1 MNGVEISK
9 QIGLH
14 PRTVQKLI
22 KKWDEGGRRSLPTH
36 SHGGGIA
43 SIYTP
48 RTLCNIKRQLDC
60 NPTITARQL
69 KEQNP
74 NILGNV
80 GVRSIQRA
88 VREKLHYKKVKA
100 RSKPLLTDRQRKRCI
115 LFAKKYSAWSDED
128 WSGVLWSDEATFF
141 TSDTKGKKV
150 WRGPGSDPCNPKFTA
165 KTVKH
170 PPSLMVW
177 GCFGYGGTG
186 SLVVLPKGISV
197 NADRYLTIL
206 KNHLAVSFAKTGTW
220 IYQQDGAP
228 CHTAKKVKKW
238 LSNQEISY
246 IEDWPGQSPDIS
258 PIENLWAILKARIR
272 EKDTSTIDKLEKELR
287 MGWEELPPSLLQN
300 LALSVPRRLQE
311 VKERKGFPTRR

>member
-1 MNGVEISK
+1 MQHVCDLVWSGIPPSVYVFFCSSEVFILHFTMCRKRTSHDNIIRIVELAKTGMNGVEISK

-22 KKWDEGGRRSLPTH
+22 KKWDEGGRWSFPTH
-36 SHGGGIA
+36 SHGGGIP

-88 VREKLHYKKVKA
+88 VLEKLHYKKVKA
-100 RSKPLLTDRQRKRCI
+100 RSKPLLTDRQRKRRI
-115 LFAKKYSAWSDED
+115 LFAKKHSAWSDED

-177 GCFGYGGTG
+177 GWFGYR
-186 SLVVLPKGISV
+186 V
-197 NADRYLTIL
+197 
-206 KNHLAVSFAKTGTW
+206 
-220 IYQQDGAP
+220 QDP
-228 CHTAKKVKKW
+228 
-238 LSNQEISY
+238 
-246 IEDWPGQSPDIS
+246 
-258 PIENLWAILKARIR
+258 
-272 EKDTSTIDKLEKELR
+272 
-287 MGWEELPPSLLQN
+287 
-300 LALSVPRRLQE
+300 
-311 VKERKGFPTRR
+311 